1 MDHHDSLL
9 SLAKVSGHYGLQ
21 HLGEEVVTQIFRVK
35 NDSADGGMAARA
47 VRLGEHQG

>member
-21 HLGEEVVTQIFRVK
+21 HLGEEVITKILGVK
-35 NDSADGGMAARA
+35 NDSADGGMAVGP
-47 VRLGEHQG
+47 VRLGEHQD